1 MKPPRQARMSPA
13 GFSLVEIL
21 VVIAILSTLAMM
33 AAPLLRRAPAQAQL
47 RADVARLAAGLR
59 LTRAAA
65 MAQNRAMALMLDTE
79 GKTFV
84 SPAVPASV
92 LDNRT
97 EIALEPPVANGS
109 TGAIRFFPSGRST
122 GARIHLR
129 LNGSEARVQVVWAT
143 GNVFVTE

>member
-1 MKPPRQARMSPA
+1 MKTSTQARTSAA
-13 GFSLVEIL
+13 GFSLIEIL

-33 AAPLLRRAPAQAQL
+33 VAPLMRHAPAQAQL

-79 GKTFV
+79 GRTFV
-84 SPAVPASV
+84 SPAVPASA

-97 EIALEPPVANGS
+97 EISMEVPVANGS
-109 TGAIRFFPSGRST
+109 TGAIRFFPSGQST
-122 GARIHLR
+122 GARINLR

-143 GNVFVTE
+143 GNVFVTD